1 MLPRV
6 RRAAR
11 GAVDPMQGSP
21 SSASNNDNVAIYTP
35 DSAMGSPARMLSGL
49 FHDVS
54 RSWHLSW
61 RLAKRDISAQYRQS
75 FLGYLWAF
83 IMPVANTAVWIMLNR
98 SGVVRIADT
107 SIPYPVYV
115 FTGTMVWQILVEAV
129 QSPLQQVTMSR
140 SFLTK
145 LNFPREAL
153 IIAGFLKQIFNLI
166 VKFVILVP
174 AVILLGMTPD
184 WHVLIAPLALL
195 VTVLAGSALGLL
207 ISPIGMLYNDVGRVI
222 PLLAQFFMY
231 ITPVV
236 FAVPASGFMAQVF
249 KWNPATAL
257 VLTSRA
263 WLTGA
268 ETPAF
273 LPFLVVAG
281 VSLILLFIG
290 ALIYRLAL
298 PILIERLSS

>member
-1 MLPRV
+1 V
-6 RRAAR
+6 S
-11 GAVDPMQGSP
+11 D
-21 SSASNNDNVAIYTP
+21 VAIYTP
-35 DSAMGSPARMLSGL
+35 DSAMGSPTKMVRGL
-49 FHDVS
+49 LRDVS
-54 RSWHLSW
+54 RSWHLAW

-83 IMPVANTAVWIMLNR
+83 IMPIANTAVWIMLNR

-107 SIPYPVYV
+107 AIPYPVYV
-115 FTGTMVWQILVEAV
+115 FTGTMIWQMLVEAV

-153 IIAGFLKQIFNLI
+153 IVAGLLKQAFSLI
-166 VKFVILVP
+166 VKFLILVP
-174 AVILLGMTPD
+174 AIILLGVTPD
-184 WHVLIAPLALL
+184 WHLLIAPLALL
-195 VTVLAGSALGLL
+195 VTVLTGSAVGLL

-236 FAVPASGFMAQVF
+236 FAVPSSGLMAQVF
-249 KWNPATAL
+249 RWNPATPL

-263 WLTGA
+263 WLTGT

-273 LPFLVVAG
+273 VPFLVVAG
-281 VSLILLFIG
+281 LAFILLFIG
-290 ALIYRLAL
+290 GLLYRLAL
-298 PILIERLSS
+298 PILIERLSA

>member
-1 MLPRV
+1 MLRGRV
-6 RRAAR
+6 ALHDAQ
-11 GAVDPMQGSP
+11 VDRMQGSP
-21 SSASNNDNVAIYTP
+21 ISTKAVSNVAIYTP
-35 DSAMGSPARMLSGL
+35 DSAMGSPAKMFRGL
-49 FHDVS
+49 FRDVS
-54 RSWHLSW
+54 LSWHLAW

-83 IMPVANTAVWIMLNR
+83 IMPIANTAVWIMLNR

-107 SIPYPVYV
+107 AIPYPVYV
-115 FTGTMVWQILVEAV
+115 FTGTMIWQMLVEAV

-153 IIAGFLKQIFNLI
+153 IVAGLLKQAFSLI
-166 VKFVILVP
+166 VKFLILVP
-174 AVILLGMTPD
+174 AIILLGVTPD
-184 WHVLIAPLALL
+184 WHLLIAPLALL
-195 VTVLAGSALGLL
+195 VTVLTGSAVGLL

-236 FAVPASGFMAQVF
+236 FAVPSSGLMAQVF
-249 KWNPATAL
+249 RWNPATPL

-263 WLTGA
+263 WLTGT

-273 LPFLVVAG
+273 VPFLVVAG
-281 VSLILLFIG
+281 LAFILLFIG
-290 ALIYRLAL
+290 GLLYRLAL
-298 PILIERLSS
+298 PILIERLSA

>member
-1 MLPRV
+1 MLMRVPR
-6 RRAAR
+6 ATR
-11 GAVDPMQGSP
+11 GVVHPMQGSIP
-21 SSASNNDNVAIYTP
+21 PARNSENVAIYTP
-35 DSAMGSPARMLSGL
+35 DSAMGSPARMVGGL
-49 FHDVS
+49 FKDMA

-83 IMPVANTAVWIMLNR
+83 IMPIANTAVWIMLNR

-153 IIAGFLKQIFNLI
+153 IIAGLLKQFFNLI

-174 AVILLGMTPD
+174 AVILLGVTPD
-184 WHVLIAPLALL
+184 WHVVVAPVALL
-195 VTVLAGSALGLL
+195 VTVLTGSAVGLL

-236 FAVPASGFMAQVF
+236 FAVPASGLMAEVF
-249 KWNPATAL
+249 KWNPATPL

-273 LPFLVVAG
+273 MPFLAVAA
-281 VSLILLFIG
+281 VSLLLLFVG
-290 ALIYRLAL
+290 ALLYRLAL
-298 PILIERLSS
+298 PILIERLSA

>member
-1 MLPRV
+1 M
-6 RRAAR
+6 
-11 GAVDPMQGSP
+11 
-21 SSASNNDNVAIYTP
+21 AIYTP
-35 DSAMGSPARMLSGL
+35 EPAMSSPGRMLGGL
-49 FHDVS
+49 LRDVS
-54 RSWHLSW
+54 GSWQLSW

-83 IMPVANTAVWIMLNR
+83 IMPIANTAVWILLNR

-107 SIPYPVYV
+107 AIPYPVYV
-115 FTGTMVWQILVEAV
+115 FTGTMVWQMLVEAV

-153 IIAGFLKQIFNLI
+153 IIAGLLKQFFNLI
-166 VKFVILVP
+166 VKFIILVP
-174 AVILLGMTPD
+174 AVILLGVTPD
-184 WHVLIAPLALL
+184 WHLIVAPVALL

-207 ISPIGMLYNDVGRVI
+207 LSPIGMLYNDVGRVI

-231 ITPVV
+231 VTPVV
-236 FAVPASGFMAQVF
+236 FAVPASGLMAEVF
-249 KWNPATAL
+249 RWNPATPL

-268 ETPAF
+268 ETPVL
-273 LPFLVVAG
+273 LPFLTVAALAL
-281 VSLILLFIG
+281 VLLFIG
-290 ALIYRLAL
+290 ALLYRLAL
-298 PILIERLSS
+298 PILIERLSA